1 MVMPVKLSAIKP
13 NDKNPRTIRDARF
26 ERLKTSLEE
35 FPAMMELRPIITD
48 AEGTILGGNM
58 RYRALKALGYKE
70 LPDGWV
76 KRADELTEEEKRRF
90 IIADNVGFGDWDWDT
105 LGNEWDSEELA
116 AWGLEVPGW
125 DAGGPGVDYSDKNQE
140 IDVDE
145 FGDTMTISLK
155 YSEDEY
161 WKVKEQLSK
170 IAQTPEAAVWKLLGN
185 EA

>member
-1 MVMPVKLSAIKP
+1 MPVKLSAIKP
-13 NDKNPRTIRDARF
+13 NDKNPRSIRDARF

-70 LPDGWV
+70 LPDAWV

-90 IIADNVGFGDWDWDT
+90 VIADNVGFGDWDWDT

-116 AWGLEVPGW
+116 TWGLEVPGTF
-125 DAGGPGVDYSDKNQE
+125 DHSHIDLDSFFEEDTSEREEKNKIILEYTDEDYNLVAEAFKKHS
-140 IDVDE
+140 
-145 FGDTMTISLK
+145 GS
-155 YSEDEY
+155 
-161 WKVKEQLSK
+161 KEQ
-170 IAQTPEAAVWKLLGN
+170 IVFKLLGL
-185 EA
+185 